1 MYYANWQLD
10 WGDVDIDL
18 SGMTNLK
25 SITLIDVKFKSLKL
39 PSEISSIEI
48 GDCGVFPDLSNLNN
62 ISYLEY
68 YKGGSYDKWSETNIL
83 ESLKSKVWNSEER
96 VEIEFARLDEI
107 IDLSDI
113 LNKFN
118 ATSLSIQNCNNV
130 MSLSGIDSMINLT
143 ELTLQND
150 SNLISLDG
158 LNSLENLTTLY
169 MNNCSVSDLSELE
182 TMYSLDYI
190 DLKNSIFSGNDNLKI
205 LEGLREK
212 KSTLKLYL
220 KRL

>member
-62 ISYLEY
+62 SSYLEY

-130 MSLSGIDSMINLT
+130 MSLSGIESMINLT

-158 LNSLENLTTLY
+158 LSSLENLTTLY

-190 DLKNSIFSGNDNLKI
+190 DLQNSIFSGNDNLKI